1 LGGWPAAAPHSSP
14 NPVNTLS
21 TPGGQELLAHFGEQ
35 QHAERRILCGLQ
47 DESVASAERGAN
59 LEGGE
64 QHRRVPRDDGA
75 DHAERLAPRVAQDM
89 LAQGD
94 RLALEFPAQPA
105 KVADDID
112 RRLRLGARLG
122 AERVPGLE
130 RDRAR
135 KLLEAR
141 LDRVR
146 NPREKPPA
154 LTGDCA

>member
-1 LGGWPAAAPHSSP
+1 
-14 NPVNTLS
+14 
-21 TPGGQELLAHFGEQ
+21 
-35 QHAERRILCGLQ
+35 
-47 DESVASAERGAN
+47 
-59 LEGGE
+59 
-64 QHRRVPRDDGA
+64 
-75 DHAERLAPRVAQDM
+75 M

-112 RRLRLGARLG
+112 RRLRFGARLG